1 MAKVLL
7 VVVALVIG
15 GVLTV
20 IFLLPFFLNADS
32 FRPTIEAQLSSA
44 LGRTVSLG
52 RLSFSLVHGSLVAD
66 ELAISDDPDFSNVPF
81 LQAKSLNVGVDTLP
95 LLMHH
100 EVHISG
106 LTIDSPSIQLIEHT
120 NGKWNYSG
128 LTLSH
133 AEPGGGAQPS
143 SEAAFKVGEL
153 RIVNGSALVSSIPQ
167 TAKPFEYGEINLT
180 LKEFSSFGTFPFE
193 LSAKLP
199 GSGTVSLKGEAGP
212 IAQDDAS
219 KSPFHGTIQLREFNP
234 VLSGLIEADKGI
246 AMNGDVDGEIRSD
259 GVSLT
264 SSGKIKASQLQLAPK
279 GMPSQNPVDI
289 DYSVSQSLATRD
301 GIVSDVAIHAGSTV
315 VHARGSFKFS
325 QQATMIDV
333 HLSAPGVPVGEI
345 EPLLPIV
352 GVRLPSGSSLQGG
365 TLSANITIIGPAT
378 AATVTGPVEIDNSK
392 LAGFDLGSKIEGLS
406 PTVKSEGGSDI
417 KVLKAKVNSS
427 PQETRIS
434 EIYADVPGLGTA
446 NGEGTVAPSGAL
458 DFKLT
463 ARVGGPSPGGSA
475 GNRDGANTKAVFVP
489 MRAVTLTLS
498 GTAANPT
505 IEARNA
511 VIRQPSE

>member
-1 MAKVLL
+1 MAKVWL
-7 VVVALVIG
+7 VIAALVIG
-15 GVLTV
+15 AALTV

-32 FRPTIEAQLSSA
+32 FRPTVEAQLSSA
-44 LGRTVSLG
+44 FGRTVTMG
-52 RLSFSLVHGSLVAD
+52 RLTFSLVHGSLVAE

-81 LQAKSLNVGVDTLP
+81 LQAKSLDVSVDVLP
-95 LLMHH
+95 LLMNH

-128 LTLSH
+128 LTLPN
-133 AEPGGGAQPS
+133 AGTGGSDPPAPA
-143 SEAAFKVGEL
+143 AAFRVKEL
-153 RIVNGSALVSSIPQ
+153 KIVNGSALVSSIPQ
-167 TAKPFEYGEINLT
+167 TAKPFEYSEVNLT
-180 LKEFSSFGTFPFE
+180 LKQFSSFGTFPFE

-199 GSGTVSLKGEAGP
+199 GSGTVSLTGEAGP
-212 IAQDDAS
+212 IAQSDVS

-234 VLSGLIEADKGI
+234 VLSGLIEQAQGI
-246 AMNGDVDGEIRSD
+246 AMNGDVDGEVRSD

-279 GMPSQNPVDI
+279 GMPSQNPVDV
-289 DYSVSQSLATRD
+289 DYSVSESLATRD

-315 VHARGSFKFS
+315 VHARGSFKAS
-325 QQATMIDV
+325 QQATMIDL

-345 EPLLPIV
+345 EPLLPIL

-365 TLSANITIIGPAT
+365 ALTADMTINGPAT
-378 AATVTGPVEIDNSK
+378 AATVSGPVEIDNSK
-392 LAGFDLGSKIEGLS
+392 LVGFDLSSKIVGLNS
-406 PTVKSEGGSDI
+406 TVKSGSDTDV
-417 KVLKAKVNSS
+417 KVLKAKVNST

-434 EIYADVPGLGTA
+434 EIYAEVPGFGTA
-446 NGEGTVAPSGAL
+446 NGEGTVALTGAL

-463 ARVGGPSPGGSA
+463 ARLGGPNPGGPAAKA
-475 GNRDGANTKAVFVP
+475 GGNPKAVFAPV
-489 MRAVTLTLS
+489 RTVTLTLS